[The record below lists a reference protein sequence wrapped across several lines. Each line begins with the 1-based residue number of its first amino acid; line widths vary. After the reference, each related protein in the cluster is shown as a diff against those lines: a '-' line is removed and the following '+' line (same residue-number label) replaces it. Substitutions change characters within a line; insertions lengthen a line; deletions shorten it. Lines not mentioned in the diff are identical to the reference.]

1 MTFETLRINADYE
14 ISTDFPHVVRKK
26 ANGRII
32 SEFIENNGYVRLNLS
47 ERVNGRTIRRKYLK
61 HKLVAS
67 QFIENPDDLDCVDHI
82 NRNKLDNRIE
92 NLRWCSASENSRNKL
107 DNRIENLRWCSASEN
122 SRNRTSTCGVKY
134 EFFDEIDENAI
145 VVNDYGRH
153 QFEDY
158 FYVPEEDS
166 FYFFNGVKYRRLHLN
181 EKKNGS
187 LFVCMMNT
195 ENKCVQVCLS
205 KFKKIYGFD

>member
-1 MTFETLRINADYE
+1 MTFETLRLNADYE

-26 ANGRII
+26 TNGRIVK
-32 SEFIENNGYVRLNLS
+32 EFIENNGYLRLNLS
-47 ERVNGRTIRRKYLK
+47 EKVNGKTISRKYLK
-61 HKLVAS
+61 HKLVAT
-67 QFIENPDDLDCVDHI
+67 QFLENPDDLDCVDHI
-82 NRNKLDNRIE
+82 N
-92 NLRWCSASENSRNKL
+92 RNKL

>member
-14 ISTDFPHVVRKK
+14 ISTELPYVVRKK

-32 SEFIENNGYVRLNLS
+32 SEYLEKDGYLRLNLS
-47 ERVNGRTIRRKYLK
+47 EKVNGRTVQRKYYK

-67 QFIENPDDLDCVDHI
+67 QFIENPNDLDCVDHI
-82 NRNKLDNRIE
+82 NRNKQDNRIE
-92 NLRWCSASENSRNKL
+92 NLRWCSASENSRNKSS
-107 DNRIENLRWCSASEN
+107 NK
-122 SRNRTSTCGVKY
+122 GVEY
-134 EFFDEIDENAI
+134 EFFDEIDENSV

-158 FYVPEEDS
+158 YYIHEEDS

-181 EKKNGS
+181 EMRNGS
-187 LFVCMMNT
+187 LYVNMFNT
-195 ENKCVQVCLS
+195 ENKLVKVYLS